1 MRGLL
6 VIALIVLV
14 FNLISNDERASY
26 HEYLSEGEREVR
38 GHTKPKGLQSRF
50 ARGPSTANEI

>member
-1 MRGLL
+1 M
-6 VIALIVLV
+6 IALIVLV

-50 ARGPSTANEI
+50 ATGPSTANEI